1 MQEFLVKNLGF
12 LAGFLTTIAFL
23 PQVFRVWSTKS
34 TKDISIWM
42 FLIFTTGVFLWLIY
56 GLIIM
61 NNSLIVANTITLI
74 LSLSILIAKILFKWL
89 KYLLENFRKKKYSFS
104 MGSFII
110 IYATK
115 HWLLKKKYLFSPL
128 QSIKHHLMCLA

>member
-1 MQEFLVKNLGF
+1 MQEFLAKNLGF

-74 LSLSILIAKILFKWL
+74 LSLSILIAKILFK
-89 KYLLENFRKKKYSFS
+89 
-104 MGSFII
+104 
-110 IYATK
+110 
-115 HWLLKKKYLFSPL
+115 
-128 QSIKHHLMCLA
+128 

>member
-12 LAGFLTTIAFL
+12 LVRFLTTIAFL

-74 LSLSILIAKILFKWL
+74 LSLSILIAKILFK
-89 KYLLENFRKKKYSFS
+89 
-104 MGSFII
+104 
-110 IYATK
+110 
-115 HWLLKKKYLFSPL
+115 
-128 QSIKHHLMCLA
+128 

>member
-61 NNSLIVANTITLI
+61 NNSLIVANTITLV
-74 LSLSILIAKILFKWL
+74 LSLSILIAKILFK
-89 KYLLENFRKKKYSFS
+89 
-104 MGSFII
+104 
-110 IYATK
+110 
-115 HWLLKKKYLFSPL
+115 
-128 QSIKHHLMCLA
+128 